1 MGTPPYMSLECIKGN
16 PYSKET
22 DMWSLGVI
30 LYNLMTF
37 ELPFK
42 APTITGIAKLI
53 KKGYYTPV

>member
-1 MGTPPYMSLECIKGN
+1 MSLECIKGN